1 MGTGS
6 FIVYIKT
13 KDIYVDNTKDLE
25 TKFDAS
31 YDVLY
36 RPLPRP
42 KITKL
47 FRLIEHELGEKI
59 MTVFVV
65 LEPKT

>member
-1 MGTGS
+1 MKRKYAEKSNDVTWE
-6 FIVYIKT
+6 
-13 KDIYVDNTKDLE
+13 DNTKDLE

-47 FRLIEHELGEKI
+47 FRLMEHELGEKI

-65 LEPKT
+65 LEPKM

>member
-1 MGTGS
+1 MGTGN

-47 FRLIEHELGEKI
+47 FRLMEDELGEKI